1 MPAATSSQTI
11 GPFWHGL
18 AHPEWAD
25 LTRHGAEQDHPDRER
40 ITFAGTIT
48 DGAGQAVTDA
58 CVELWQA
65 DPPQSPRF
73 PAFGRCA
80 TDAEGRFRFTTLRPG
95 PVPAGTENNTMP
107 AGGETNAVQ
116 APHLAITIFARG
128 LLRALTTRAYFDGD
142 PLNAADSLLQSIP
155 DPVCRATL
163 IAPQEGSG
171 AWRLDIRLQGE
182 GETAF
187 LDV

>member
-18 AHPEWAD
+18 AYPEWTD
-25 LTRHGAEQDHPDRER
+25 LTRLGAEQDHPGRER

-95 PVPAGTENNTMP
+95 PVPAG
-107 AGGETNAVQ
+107 GETNAVQ

-128 LLRALTTRAYFDGD
+128 LLRALMTRAYFEGD
-142 PLNAADSLLQSIP
+142 PLNAADPLLRSIP
-155 DPVCRATL
+155 DPARRGTL

>member
-18 AHPEWAD
+18 AHADWND
-25 LTRHGAEQDHPDRER
+25 LTRLGAEQEYPGRER

-58 CVELWQA
+58 CVEIWQA

-95 PVPAGTENNTMP
+95 PVPAG
-107 AGGETNAVQ
+107 GETNAVQ
-116 APHLAITIFARG
+116 APHLAVTIFARG
-128 LLRALTTRAYFDGD
+128 LLRGLTTRAYFDGD
-142 PLNAADSLLQSIP
+142 PLNAADPLLQSIP
-155 DPVCRATL
+155 DPARRATL

-187 LDV
+187 LDL